1 MAKTLEDF
9 LVELD
14 TNSELL
20 EAYKKDPVATATQYG
35 LSEEDVQLF
44 KDKNWEEIEKRFTD
58 ENKAPRVVHY

>member
-20 EAYKKDPVATATQYG
+20 EAYKKDPVATATKYG

>member
-20 EAYKKDPVATATQYG
+20 EAYKKDPVATAAQYG